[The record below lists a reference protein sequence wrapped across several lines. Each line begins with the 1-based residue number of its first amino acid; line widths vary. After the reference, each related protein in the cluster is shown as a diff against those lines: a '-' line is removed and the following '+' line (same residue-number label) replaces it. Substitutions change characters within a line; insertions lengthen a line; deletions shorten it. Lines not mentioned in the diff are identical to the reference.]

1 MVLLSDIR
9 YDGRARKEIKTLVK
23 AGHQVEL
30 IVSDYSG
37 TGIPDEDLKI
47 NIHYIPMRLWSRA
60 SINFFEQFLFNQ
72 KAASIIKAINPTHI
86 HCHDLNTLSSGI
98 WAKEKT
104 KAKLTFDA
112 HELYPESLGGVKG
125 SVWNYIERI
134 GVKRCDYIVI
144 PEKNRIKY
152 FKRKYSNIPEPFLLQ
167 NFPRKADI
175 LTENIDI
182 FRKTLPIDKKQKII
196 LHTGTMHPRR
206 HIEELID
213 SMPLC
218 NEEFVLILLGGLRK
232 TYAQYKELLHKK
244 IHNLGLSGRVFLLN
258 SVPHVDI
265 IRYMAS
271 ADIGTAFYSNIN
283 INNYYC
289 ASNKLYE
296 FIALEK
302 PILTNNYPGLLE
314 NVERFR
320 LGVCLSEVTPK
331 SLAKAYID
339 AHNPELVNLGAKK
352 FFWEDEEYVL
362 LQLYDE

>member
-1 MVLLSDIR
+1 
-9 YDGRARKEIKTLVK
+9 
-23 AGHQVEL
+23 
-30 IVSDYSG
+30 
-37 TGIPDEDLKI
+37 
-47 NIHYIPMRLWSRA
+47 
-60 SINFFEQFLFNQ
+60 
-72 KAASIIKAINPTHI
+72 
-86 HCHDLNTLSSGI
+86 
-98 WAKEKT
+98 
-104 KAKLTFDA
+104 
-112 HELYPESLGGVKG
+112 
-125 SVWNYIERI
+125 
-134 GVKRCDYIVI
+134 
-144 PEKNRIKY
+144 
-152 FKRKYSNIPEPFLLQ
+152 
-167 NFPRKADI
+167 
-175 LTENIDI
+175 
-182 FRKTLPIDKKQKII
+182 
-196 LHTGTMHPRR
+196 MHPRR

-213 SMPLC
+213 SMSLC
-218 NEEFVLILLGGLRK
+218 NKEFVLILLGGLRK
-232 TYAQYKELLHKK
+232 TYAKYKELLHKK
-244 IHNLGLSGRVFLLN
+244 IDDLGLSGRVFLLN

-320 LGVCLSEVTPK
+320 LGVGLSEVTPK